1 MSIVSAVQT
10 HVSVKISLT
19 LAAVL
24 VVLTALAAIYITH
37 HETRQMEELTLEKAR
52 VSASIGARQFG
63 DVLDGAIDGG
73 SLTVNDVFDR
83 QYVEI
88 KGYNWG
94 AGALA
99 KPKYHTRYDSAIEPA
114 VLVFEDKFL
123 EQEDF
128 VYAVGVDENG
138 YLPTHNTRFQK
149 PLTGDPEKDLSGNR
163 TKRIFN
169 DPVGIAAAK
178 NVEPS
183 LLQVYKRDTG
193 ETMWDVSSP
202 IYVKGKH
209 WGGFRV
215 GVSME
220 RIDSRKETLL
230 LTLAAIFLVFAA
242 VTIGTM
248 FLVVRRAMK
257 PVVALTAA
265 ADQISM
271 GEGLDTPIKSDA
283 LDEIGQLTKS
293 VDRLRVS
300 MKAAMS
306 RLGQ

>member
-1 MSIVSAVQT
+1 MSIVSAVRSRM
-10 HVSVKISLT
+10 SVKISLT
-19 LAAVL
+19 LAAL
-24 VVLTALAAIYITH
+24 LLILTALAATYITM

-63 DVLDGAIDGG
+63 DVLDAAIDSGAL
-73 SLTVNDVFDR
+73 SVADVFDR

-94 AGALA
+94 A
-99 KPKYHTRYDSAIEPA
+99 KPKYHTRYDSVIEPS
-114 VLVFEDKFL
+114 VLVFEDKYL

-138 YLPTHNTRFQK
+138 YLPTHNTRYQK
-149 PLTGDPEKDLSGNR
+149 PLSNDPEKDLVGNR

-169 DPVGIAAAK
+169 DDVGIKAAK
-178 NVEPS
+178 NTEPS
-183 LLQVYKRDTG
+183 FLQVYKRDTG

-202 IYVKGKH
+202 IHVKGKH

-220 RIDSRKETLL
+220 RIEARKKTLII
-230 LTLAAIFLVFAA
+230 TLIAIFNIFAV

-248 FLVVRRAMK
+248 FFVVGRAMR

-265 ADQISM
+265 AEQISL
-271 GEGLDTPIKSDA
+271 GEGLDNPIKSESI
-283 LDEIGQLTKS
+283 DEIGQLTKTI
-293 VDRLRVS
+293 DRLRVS

>member
-1 MSIVSAVQT
+1 MSLVNAVRSNL
-10 HVSVKISLT
+10 SVKISLT
-19 LAAVL
+19 LAIVL
-24 VVLTALAAIYITH
+24 LVLTALAATYLTMH
-37 HETRQMEELTLEKAR
+37 QTAQMEELTLEKAR

-63 DVLDGAIDGG
+63 DVLDAAIDGG
-73 SLTVNDVFDR
+73 ALTVNDAFDR
-83 QYVEI
+83 HYVPI
-88 KGYNWG
+88 KGYDWRD
-94 AGALA
+94 
-99 KPKYHTRYDSAIEPA
+99 KPKFHTRYDSVIEPA
-114 VLVFEDKFL
+114 VLVFQDEFL

-149 PLTGDPEKDLSGNR
+149 PLTGDPQKDLAGNR
-163 TKRIFN
+163 TKRMFD

-178 NVEPS
+178 NLEPGH
-183 LLQVYKRDTG
+183 LQRYARDTG
-193 ETMWDVSSP
+193 EIMWDVSSP

-220 RIDSRKETLL
+220 RIGDRKRSLVL
-230 LTLAAIFLVFAA
+230 SLVVIFLVFAA

-248 FLVVRRAMK
+248 YVVVRRAMA
-257 PVVALTAA
+257 PVVALTKA
-265 ADQISM
+265 ADDISM
-271 GEGLDTPIKSDA
+271 GEGLDQPVKSDA
-283 LDEIGQLTKS
+283 IDEIGVLTKS
-293 VDRLRVS
+293 IDRLRVS

>member
-1 MSIVSAVQT
+1 MSLVSAVRT
-10 HVSVKISLT
+10 RLSVKISLM
-19 LAAVL
+19 LAFVL
-24 VVLTALAAIYITH
+24 LVLTALAATYITI

-52 VSASIGARQFG
+52 AAASIGARQFG
-63 DVLDGAIDGG
+63 DVLDGAIDNG

-88 KGYNWG
+88 KGYSWG
-94 AGALA
+94 T

-138 YLPTHNTRFQK
+138 YLPTHNTRYQK
-149 PLTGDPEKDLSGNR
+149 PLTGDLDKDLVGNR

-169 DPVGIAAAK
+169 DPVGLAAAK
-178 NVEPS
+178 NKDAS
-183 LLQVYKRDTG
+183 FLQVYKRDTG

-202 IYVKGKH
+202 ILVKGKH
-209 WGGFRV
+209 WGGFRI

-220 RIDSRKETLL
+220 RIDSRKKTLL
-230 LTLAAIFLVFAA
+230 ITLAVIFQVFAA
-242 VTIGTM
+242 VTIGVM
-248 FLVVRRAMK
+248 FVVVGRAMR
-257 PVVALTAA
+257 PIVALTAA

-271 GEGLDTPIKSDA
+271 GEALETPIKSESA
-283 LDEIGQLTKS
+283 DEIGQLTKTI
-293 VDRLRVS
+293 DRLRVS

>member
-1 MSIVSAVQT
+1 MSLVNAVRS
-10 HVSVKISLT
+10 HISVKISLT
-19 LAAVL
+19 LAIVL
-24 VVLTALAAIYITH
+24 LVLTALAGTYITMH
-37 HETRQMEELTLEKAR
+37 QTAQMEELTLEKAR

-63 DVLDGAIDGG
+63 DVLDAAIDGG

-83 QYVEI
+83 QYVPI
-88 KGYNWG
+88 KGYDWG
-94 AGALA
+94 E
-99 KPKYHTRYDSAIEPA
+99 KPKFHTRYDSVIEPA

-149 PLTGDPEKDLSGNR
+149 PLTGDPQKDLAGNR
-163 TKRIFN
+163 TKRLFN
-169 DPVGIAAAK
+169 DPVGITAAK
-178 NVEPS
+178 N
-183 LLQVYKRDTG
+183 LDAGHLQRYARDTG
-193 ETMWDVSSP
+193 EIMWDVSSP

-220 RIDSRKETLL
+220 RIDARKKSLMLSLL
-230 LTLAAIFLVFAA
+230 VIFQVFAV
-242 VTIGTM
+242 VTIATM
-248 FLVVRRAMK
+248 YFVVRSAMR
-257 PVVALTAA
+257 PVLALTKA
-265 ADQISM
+265 ADDISM
-271 GEGLDTPIKSDA
+271 GEGLDTPIKSEA
-283 LDEIGQLTKS
+283 ADEIGMLTKS
-293 VDRLRVS
+293 IDRLRVS